1 MVLRIVPDDVLDAT
15 VACVARV
22 GVQKTTLDD
31 VAREAGCSR
40 ASVYRF
46 FPGKQQLLGAL
57 IAREAGRL
65 GAALIAAAHGQ
76 PELADAVTAVMCEGA
91 SRLLEHPALT
101 FVAAHE
107 PELLLP
113 CLAFERESMLL
124 RAAAQLVAPAFEPF
138 VEGERALR
146 LAEWTARMTLSL
158 LSCPSEFVDLA
169 DPAQVRSLVDEFVIP
184 SFNVSRSGRA
194 S

>member
-1 MVLRIVPDDVLDAT
+1 VVLRIVPDDVLDAT
-15 VACVARV
+15 VACIARV

-57 IAREAGRL
+57 VAREAARV
-65 GAALIAAAHGQ
+65 GAAAVEAGANQ

-91 SRLLEHPALT
+91 RRLLEHPALT

-113 CLAFERESMLL
+113 CMAFERESVLL

-158 LSCPSEFVDLA
+158 LSCPSEFADLA
-169 DPAQVRSLVDEFVIP
+169 DPAQVRAFVGEFIIP
-184 SFNVSRSGRA
+184 SFSVSRSGRP